1 VEMWQ
6 EEPAVYETWR
16 FLACPFPGSEVP
28 CRMVN
33 TVICPLRPSDAFLS
47 AFVDRGEHTASSAA
61 RAAVLA
67 AALTPPALFRGER
80 EGVSERRTTVS
91 LDAPTHQLLG
101 HVFLSHS
108 LSSLTDLCSEVSVST
123 EGRALTLTLL
133 EMPGEEREKLLLD
146 TLRVLGHSPVQGG
159 RLTERR
165 AARMTEALRR
175 AEGVFSPEAVI
186 PLRQELDALRGLLSG
201 K

>member
-1 VEMWQ
+1 
-6 EEPAVYETWR
+6 
-16 FLACPFPGSEVP
+16 
-28 CRMVN
+28 MVN

-47 AFVDRGEHTASSAA
+47 AFVDRGEHTASAAA

-80 EGVSERRTTVS
+80 GGVPERRTTVS

-101 HVFLSHS
+101 HVFLSHG
-108 LSSLTDLCSEVSVST
+108 LSSLTALCSEVSAN
-123 EGRALTLTLL
+123 EECRALTLSLL
-133 EMPGEEREKLLLD
+133 EMSGGERERLLLD
-146 TLRVLGHSPVQGG
+146 TLEALGHSPVHWGH
-159 RLTERR
+159 LMERR
-165 AARMTEALRR
+165 AARMEEVLRR